1 MAKGK
6 LGFGWMRL
14 PQKSENPEDIDFEQV
29 NQMVDAYLDAGF
41 DYFDTSYV
49 YHNGKSENAIQRCL
63 ISRYP
68 REKFRLASKLPT
80 FAITKEEQVEEIFA
94 QQLEKCG
101 TEYFDY
107 FLLHNVNG
115 IRYEREIKECHMFE
129 HMQQWK
135 KDGKIRHIGFS
146 YHDSADNLDKILSE
160 HPEVEFVQIALN
172 YIDWNAYLIQ
182 AKKCYEVIRK
192 HGCQVIVMEP
202 VKGGMLAKV
211 PEKAEALM
219 KQEAPRMSP
228 ASWAIRFAAGLD
240 GILTVLSGMSDL
252 AQVEDNISYMKDFQP
267 LNDRE
272 LKILKE
278 VSRIYKEEGP
288 VHTADFSKY
297 EEISPKGVS
306 AAAILEAYN
315 NCMLQPNPGFAA
327 EHNYFSV
334 EKAKHGIKT
343 EENCIPLPAVLSEG
357 TDISDMVKEAEGFLN
372 SNLHYSDL
380 IGISI
385 CVI

>member
-68 REKFRLASKLPT
+68 REKIRLASKLPT

-219 KQEAPRMSP
+219 KQEVPRMSP

-372 SNLHYSDL
+372 SNAFFQYE
-380 IGISI
+380 
-385 CVI
+385 VQ

>member
-1 MAKGK
+1 MVKGK

-29 NQMVDAYLDAGF
+29 NQMVDAYLDVGF

-228 ASWAIRFAAGLD
+228 ASWAIRFAAGLE

-372 SNLHYSDL
+372 SNAFFQYE
-380 IGISI
+380 
-385 CVI
+385 VQ

>member
-101 TEYFDY
+101 TEYFEY

-115 IRYEREIKECHMFE
+115 IRYEREIKECHMFD

-372 SNLHYSDL
+372 SNAFFQYE
-380 IGISI
+380 
-385 CVI
+385 VQ

>member
-357 TDISDMVKEAEGFLN
+357 TDISDMVKEAEEFLN
-372 SNLHYSDL
+372 SNAFFQYE
-380 IGISI
+380 
-385 CVI
+385 VQ

>member
-129 HMQQWK
+129 HMRQWK

-372 SNLHYSDL
+372 SNAFFQYE
-380 IGISI
+380 
-385 CVI
+385 VQ

>member
-14 PQKSENPEDIDFEQV
+14 PQRSENPEDIDFEQV

-49 YHNGKSENAIQRCL
+49 YHNGKSENAIKRCL

-172 YIDWNAYLIQ
+172 YIDWEAYLIQ

-211 PEKAEALM
+211 PKKAEALM
-219 KQEAPRMSP
+219 KQEAPQMSP

-288 VHTADFSKY
+288 VHTTDFSRY

-327 EHNYFSV
+327 EHNHFST

-343 EENCIPLPAVLSEG
+343 EENCIPLPAVLSDG
-357 TDISDMVKEAEGFLN
+357 TDISDMVKEAEEFLN
-372 SNLHYSDL
+372 SNAFFQYK
-380 IGISI
+380 
-385 CVI
+385 V

>member
-1 MAKGK
+1 
-6 LGFGWMRL
+6 
-14 PQKSENPEDIDFEQV
+14 
-29 NQMVDAYLDAGF
+29 
-41 DYFDTSYV
+41 
-49 YHNGKSENAIQRCL
+49 
-63 ISRYP
+63 
-68 REKFRLASKLPT
+68 
-80 FAITKEEQVEEIFA
+80 
-94 QQLEKCG
+94 
-101 TEYFDY
+101 
-107 FLLHNVNG
+107 
-115 IRYEREIKECHMFE
+115 MFE

-172 YIDWNAYLIQ
+172 YIDWSAYLIQ

-357 TDISDMVKEAEGFLN
+357 TDIPD
-372 SNLHYSDL
+372 
-380 IGISI
+380 I
-385 CVI
+385 

>member
-80 FAITKEEQVEEIFA
+80 FVITKEEQVEEIFA

-202 VKGGMLAKV
+202 MKGGMLAKV

-343 EENCIPLPAVLSEG
+343 EENCIPLPAVLSDG
-357 TDISDMVKEAEGFLN
+357 TDISDMVKEAEEFLN
-372 SNLHYSDL
+372 SNAFFQYK
-380 IGISI
+380 
-385 CVI
+385 V

>member
-101 TEYFDY
+101 SEYFDY

-372 SNLHYSDL
+372 SNAFFQYE
-380 IGISI
+380 
-385 CVI
+385 VQ

>member
-14 PQKSENPEDIDFEQV
+14 PKKSENPEDIDFEQV

-252 AQVEDNISYMKDFQP
+252 AQVEDNIFYMKDFQP

-372 SNLHYSDL
+372 SNAFFQYE
-380 IGISI
+380 
-385 CVI
+385 VQ